1 LWISILFSAL
11 NFGAR
16 ISMPNQDTLGALKK
30 GSKDRF
36 LNVAARALIAGQY
49 QKARPYSVEAT
60 MLYAMARFFEKHDTD
75 TEPWLMMGVAARLAL
90 RMG

>member
-1 LWISILFSAL
+1 
-11 NFGAR
+11 
-16 ISMPNQDTLGALKK
+16 MPNQDTLGALKK